1 MVPRCCLVALVAL
14 LASVSAF
21 RAPVSGRRWV
31 SKTALNDVPLELTGR
46 LDPAKTWDVTLEF
59 EGQTKVVTISE
70 GTSVLDCAEKAF
82 GDAIESSCRNGVCT
96 TCAGQVVK
104 DRQNT
109 LQAVNCLGKPQL
121 DAGFVCT
128 CQTYVC
134 GAGVTVKLGQ
144 YDAVYETQVRAS
156 GGGGGGFVAE
166 GCLGDCKRW
175 VLRYLAVWLP
185 PSIPLLTLPTCT
197 HQRSFC
203 LFCSFPSPPSCL
215 PILFNFAVWSIRK
228 ELCKE
233 VMFYGNGN

>member
-1 MVPRCCLVALVAL
+1 VRALDGKFPPSSHIIATMVPRCCLVALVAL

-156 GGGGGGFVAE
+156 GGG
-166 GCLGDCKRW
+166 
-175 VLRYLAVWLP
+175 
-185 PSIPLLTLPTCT
+185 
-197 HQRSFC
+197 
-203 LFCSFPSPPSCL
+203 
-215 PILFNFAVWSIRK
+215 
-228 ELCKE
+228 
-233 VMFYGNGN
+233 